1 MILLSRNAQN
11 IYWVGR
17 YLNRIQYLCNEFPF
31 QNDQTA
37 IEYAHAFCLPAFDA
51 CSLNELVL
59 NQDQAIS
66 FRQQFQCIK
75 NNIQDLRGVLSIK
88 AYTDIKTMI
97 QTADQNAGYIC
108 TVVDECS
115 DVLETEN
122 EEIFLFYSLGHLF
135 ENIDRQIRLSQ
146 DITESVKAL
155 GGVINLLKNK
165 GCHRLDEAWQ
175 QLQQHPNSKSFY
187 QLNDQVQ
194 YLFEVNA

>member
-37 IEYAHAFCLPAFDA
+37 IEYAHAFCLSAFDA

-59 NQDQAIS
+59 NHDQAIS
-66 FRQQFQCIK
+66 FHQQFQCIK
-75 NNIQDLRGVLSIK
+75 NNIQDLRGILSS
-88 AYTDIKTMI
+88 KTYAELKNMI
-97 QTADQNAGYIC
+97 HTADQNAGYIC

-115 DVLETEN
+115 EVLETEN
-122 EEIFLFYSLGHLF
+122 EEIFLFYSLGQSI
-135 ENIDRQIRLSQ
+135 ENLDRQIRLNQ
-146 DITESVKAL
+146 DIQASVDAL
-155 GGVINLLKNK
+155 GQLIEMLKAK
-165 GCHRLDEAWQ
+165 GCESLDEAWQ
-175 QLQQHPNSKSFY
+175 QLKHQPNSQSFY

-194 YLFEVNA
+194 YLFEVTA